1 MNPDMLFKI
10 CNMTALSGW
19 VLLVAAPRWKWT
31 QPIAAVFLPLLLA
44 AVYLYVVVVHF
55 GKAEGG
61 FGSLAAVAQLF
72 QNPNVLLGGWIHYLA
87 FDLFIG
93 SWELRDAQRHGI
105 HHLAV
110 IPCLILTFW
119 FGPIGLLAYFVLR
132 YARRKKLAV
141 E

>member
-1 MNPDMLFKI
+1 MNPDILFNV
-10 CNMTALSGW
+10 CNMTALAGW
-19 VLLVAAPRWKWT
+19 LLLVAAPRWKWT
-31 QPIAAVFLPLLLA
+31 QPIAAVILPLVLA
-44 AVYLYVVVVHF
+44 AVYLSLVVVHF
-55 GKAEGG
+55 GKTEGG
-61 FGSLAAVAQLF
+61 YDSLAAVAQLF

-119 FGPIGLLAYFVLR
+119 FGPIGLLAYVVLR
-132 YARRKKLAV
+132 YALRKKLTV